1 MYIKRTI
8 QNYLRQYL
16 KIAIYELKKDN
27 IEKALD
33 SLYHFCA
40 LQHLFN
46 YKLQEVEVEK
56 LLENIANRKFKKLNY
71 KTEKTLVF
79 YDSVALTDSA
89 LSMQYLKVIGKLRYR
104 VIYIINSPNAS
115 EKAKG
120 LIEYATEQK
129 FKVEIIEKESH
140 SEKSI
145 YRIIT
150 LISLYKPEIAFLHMA
165 NDDVYGNVAFYTAVK
180 TRKYYI
186 NHGDEQFWVGTG
198 IADYVL
204 EFRGMGLDASVEHR
218 GISEKRCLVN
228 PYFPILKS
236 TIFHGFEFKIPND
249 AFVIFSG
256 GRFVKVYSESEK
268 FLEVVRIILE
278 KYPNTFFV
286 FAGSGN
292 KTPMLDYIE
301 KHGLST
307 RWKVIGYRSDLLE
320 LMKNVDLYLGT
331 YPQSGALMAQYAA
344 AAGTPIVEMNTNNGG
359 VTEDML
365 PKLKGWTVTM
375 NNWEEYFERIDR
387 LITDNEFRENFS
399 EALKASL
406 ITEKEFQENLLR
418 ILTTQRSSVN
428 YVRRASN
435 IELRSQRLLESENR
449 YLHRVP
455 GLMSNKLMLRYY
467 PLTALH
473 NILNYFRYKVFN

>member
-1 MYIKRTI
+1 MYSKRTI

-16 KIAIYELKKDN
+16 KIAVYELKKDN

-33 SLYHFCA
+33 SLYHLCA

-46 YKLQEVEVEK
+46 YKLQEIEVET
-56 LLENIANRKFKKLNY
+56 LLENIANKKFENLNY

-89 LSMQYLKVIGKLRYR
+89 LSMQYLKAIDKLRYR
-104 VIYIINSPNAS
+104 IIYIINSPNAS
-115 EKAKG
+115 EKARG
-120 LIEYATEQK
+120 LIEYAAKQK
-129 FKVEIIEKESH
+129 FIVEIIEKESH
-140 SEKSI
+140 SEESI
-145 YRIIT
+145 NRIIT
-150 LISLYKPEIAFLHMA
+150 LLSLYKPEIAFLHMA

-180 TRKYYI
+180 TKKYYI

-204 EFRGMGLDASVEHR
+204 EFRGMGLDATVRHR
-218 GISEKRCLVN
+218 GIPEERCLVN

-236 TIFHGFEFKIPND
+236 TAFQGFEFAIPND
-249 AFVIFSG
+249 SFVIFSG
-256 GRFVKVYSESEK
+256 GRFVKVYSESGK
-268 FLEVVRIILE
+268 FLDVIRIILE
-278 KYPNTFFV
+278 KYPNTFFI
-286 FAGSGN
+286 FAGSGD

-301 KHGLST
+301 KYGLSD

-320 LMKNVDLYLGT
+320 MMKNVDLYLGT

-344 AAGTPIVEMNTNNGG
+344 AAGTPIVEMDTNNGG

-375 NNWEEYFERIDR
+375 NNWEEYFKRVDK
-387 LITDNEFRENFS
+387 LITDRDFRENFS
-399 EALKASL
+399 EVLKSSL
-406 ITEKEFQENLLR
+406 VTEKEFQENLME
-418 ILTTQRSSVN
+418 ILTIQKNSVN
-428 YVRRASN
+428 YVRRETN
-435 IELRSQRLLESENR
+435 IELRSQRLLEAENR

-455 GLMSNKLMLRYY
+455 GLMSNKLVLRYY

>member
-1 MYIKRTI
+1 MYSKRTI

-16 KIAIYELKKDN
+16 KIAVYELKKDN

-33 SLYHFCA
+33 SLYHLCA

-46 YKLQEVEVEK
+46 YKLQEIEVEA
-56 LLENIANRKFKKLNY
+56 LLKNIANKKFKNLNY

-89 LSMQYLKVIGKLRYR
+89 LSMQYLKAIDKLRYR
-104 VIYIINSPNAS
+104 IIYIINSPNAS
-115 EKAKG
+115 KRARG
-120 LIEYATEQK
+120 LIEYATKQK
-129 FKVEIIEKESH
+129 FMVEIIEKESH
-140 SEKSI
+140 SEESI
-145 YRIIT
+145 NRIIT
-150 LISLYKPEIAFLHMA
+150 LLSLYKPEIAFLHMA

-180 TRKYYI
+180 TKKYYI

-204 EFRGMGLDASVEHR
+204 EFRGMGLDATVRHR
-218 GISEKRCLVN
+218 GIPEERCLVN

-236 TIFHGFEFKIPND
+236 TAFQGFEFAIPND
-249 AFVIFSG
+249 SFVIFSG
-256 GRFVKVYSESEK
+256 GRFVKVYSESGK
-268 FLEVVRIILE
+268 FLDVIRIILE
-278 KYPNTFFV
+278 KYPNTFFI
-286 FAGSGN
+286 FAGPGD

-301 KHGLST
+301 KYGLSD

-320 LMKNVDLYLGT
+320 MMKNVDLYLGT

-344 AAGTPIVEMNTNNGG
+344 AAGTPIIEMDTNNGG

-375 NNWEEYFERIDR
+375 NSWEAYFKRVDK
-387 LITDNEFRENFS
+387 LITDKDFRENFA
-399 EALKASL
+399 EALKSSL
-406 ITEKEFQENLLR
+406 VTEKEFQENLME
-418 ILTTQRSSVN
+418 ILTIQKNSVN
-428 YVRRASN
+428 YVRRETN
-435 IELRSQRLLESENR
+435 IELRSQRLLEAENR

-455 GLMSNKLMLRYY
+455 GLMSNKLVLRYY

>member
-1 MYIKRTI
+1 MYSKRTI

-16 KIAIYELKKDN
+16 KIAVYELKKDN

-33 SLYHFCA
+33 SLYHLCA

-46 YKLQEVEVEK
+46 YKLQEIEVET
-56 LLENIANRKFKKLNY
+56 LLENIANKKLENLNY

-89 LSMQYLKVIGKLRYR
+89 LSMQYLKAIDKLRYR
-104 VIYIINSPNAS
+104 IIYIINSPNAS
-115 EKAKG
+115 EKARG
-120 LIEYATEQK
+120 LIEYAAKQK
-129 FKVEIIEKESH
+129 FIVEIIEKESH
-140 SEKSI
+140 SEESI
-145 YRIIT
+145 NRIIT
-150 LISLYKPEIAFLHMA
+150 LLSLYKPEIAFLHMA

-180 TRKYYI
+180 TKKYYI

-204 EFRGMGLDASVEHR
+204 EFRGMGLDATVRHR
-218 GISEKRCLVN
+218 GIPEERCLVN

-236 TIFHGFEFKIPND
+236 TAFQGFEFAIPND
-249 AFVIFSG
+249 SFVIFSG
-256 GRFVKVYSESEK
+256 GRFVKVYSESGK
-268 FLEVVRIILE
+268 FLDVIRIILE
-278 KYPNTFFV
+278 KYPNTFFI
-286 FAGSGN
+286 FAGSGD

-301 KHGLST
+301 KYGLSD

-320 LMKNVDLYLGT
+320 MMKNVDLYLGT

-344 AAGTPIVEMNTNNGG
+344 AAGTPIVEMDTNNGG

-375 NNWEEYFERIDR
+375 NNWEEYFKRVDK
-387 LITDNEFRENFS
+387 LITDRDFRENFS
-399 EALKASL
+399 EVLKSSL
-406 ITEKEFQENLLR
+406 VTEKEFQENLME
-418 ILTTQRSSVN
+418 ILTIQKNSVN
-428 YVRRASN
+428 YVRRETN
-435 IELRSQRLLESENR
+435 IELRSQRLLEAENR

-455 GLMSNKLMLRYY
+455 GLMSNKLVLRYY

>member
-1 MYIKRTI
+1 MYSKRTI

-16 KIAIYELKKDN
+16 KIAVYELKKDN

-33 SLYHFCA
+33 SLYHLCA

-46 YKLQEVEVEK
+46 YKLQEIEVET
-56 LLENIANRKFKKLNY
+56 LLENIANKKFENLNY

-89 LSMQYLKVIGKLRYR
+89 LSMQYLKAIDKLRYR
-104 VIYIINSPNAS
+104 IIYIINSPNAS
-115 EKAKG
+115 EKARG
-120 LIEYATEQK
+120 LIEYAAKQK
-129 FKVEIIEKESH
+129 FIVEIIEKESH
-140 SEKSI
+140 SEESI
-145 YRIIT
+145 NRIIT
-150 LISLYKPEIAFLHMA
+150 LLSLYKPEIAFLHMA

-180 TRKYYI
+180 TKKYYI

-204 EFRGMGLDASVEHR
+204 EFRGMGLDATVRHR
-218 GISEKRCLVN
+218 GISEERCLVN

-236 TIFHGFEFKIPND
+236 TAFQGFEFAIPND
-249 AFVIFSG
+249 SFVIFSG
-256 GRFVKVYSESEK
+256 GRFVKVYSESGK
-268 FLEVVRIILE
+268 FLDVIRIILE
-278 KYPNTFFV
+278 KYPNTFFI
-286 FAGSGN
+286 FAGSGD

-301 KHGLST
+301 KYGLSD

-320 LMKNVDLYLGT
+320 MMKNVDLYLGT

-344 AAGTPIVEMNTNNGG
+344 AAGTPIVEMDTNNGG

-375 NNWEEYFERIDR
+375 NNWEEYFKRVDK
-387 LITDNEFRENFS
+387 LITDRDFRENFS
-399 EALKASL
+399 EVLKSSL
-406 ITEKEFQENLLR
+406 VTEKEFQENLME
-418 ILTTQRSSVN
+418 ILTIQKNSVN
-428 YVRRASN
+428 YVRRETN
-435 IELRSQRLLESENR
+435 IELRSQRLLEAENR

-455 GLMSNKLMLRYY
+455 GLMSNKLVLRYY